1 MMEMIQESTTK
12 TDGRLELKTE
22 VIMAPLKYEIMHI
35 KKTLEEVKELRL
47 ELSVFH
53 E

>member
-1 MMEMIQESTTK
+1 MMEMIQESTAK

-35 KKTLEEVKELRL
+35 KKALEEVKELRI